1 MAKGMRIHRP
11 KNPRHRPPTNE
22 QLAELQRQRQQ
33 AAMVRKSESNPVIGE
48 NSIRT
53 QEISRITKRS
63 RTEEADGNNIFY
75 KFDIVY
81 ILYAEESREENDTSI
96 IDSRSEYVDE

>member
-33 AAMVRKSESNPVIGE
+33 AAMVRESESNSVIGE

-53 QEISRITKRS
+53 QGISRITKRP
-63 RTEEADGNNIFY
+63 RTEEAD
-75 KFDIVY
+75 D
-81 ILYAEESREENDTSI
+81 ILYAEESREENDITSI
-96 IDSRSEYVDE
+96 IDSRSEYGN